1 MTQPPV
7 AELTPVALRGLRE
20 RFRAE
25 HVGLLLTLVYLF
37 LAGVGML
44 HEALVFYAFRV
55 NIIAFAEPSDFIL
68 AAFRDP
74 LVVAVNLSALPL
86 VWAYFSWAR
95 RRSQRAATGPR
106 WLRGSDAS
114 RAFVARHFS
123 TLFVAA
129 VALYALAFSLT
140 YASMT
145 ARRLRQGQGQHVHVE
160 LVADPAHSA
169 ADTTSMLLL
178 GTTQKFVFLYDPA
191 RRATS
196 VIPASNI
203 ARLVVTRG
211 PRATVR

>member
-1 MTQPPV
+1 M
-7 AELTPVALRGLRE
+7 AELTPVALRGLHE

-37 LAGVGML
+37 LAGVGM
-44 HEALVFYAFRV
+44 
-55 NIIAFAEPSDFIL
+55 
-68 AAFRDP
+68 
-74 LVVAVNLSALPL
+74 
-86 VWAYFSWAR
+86 
-95 RRSQRAATGPR
+95 GPR
-106 WLRGSDAS
+106 WLRGSEAS
-114 RAFVARHFS
+114 RAFVARHVS
-123 TLFVAA
+123 TLFLAA

-211 PRATVR
+211 PRATAR